1 MDEEFKS
8 FLVTNPDIIDEGID
22 VSGIRQATE
31 QDKLIAGAIAEEPG
45 LAYDPRLT
53 SYLSDLNR
61 YFSGG
66 FPTISTPPTTTPT
79 PPTGGDGGGGGDPGT
94 DGGSGPRGR
103 LTDSGTFGGQPTFTT
118 TPGTTVDNITGDIT
132 NPDGTYGGNIVDEV
146 TLTGS
151 QSLLDSTSTAE
162 QIAQDLS
169 NQQAMLNPTGGNIMD
184 EVTLTGGDTSYVDP
198 IMDPNLM
205 SIRQQQNIDGLT
217 TPQSNTLR
225 SIASKVGGDLTQFG
239 KEIASIPGAVFDSLS
254 NTVEVF
260 GEKFNIGKTAAGLV
274 MNKLAGGPISLVFAV
289 GDVLGSAL
297 PSDPRAN
304 ALREFY
310 DVDTAGTIQSGIMKG
325 YNPVSGGLL
334 NAITGGAA
342 GKETNYGL
350 QDAIQGRIN
359 TIEES
364 LGKFSKYDPTSPDYD
379 PVKTKQQLDKLDEL
393 RDLKDREKSVL
404 DAASAAGTPEALG
417 GPGTYGEGLT
427 ETSTADQIAS
437 DLAAQQEAEDI
448 SGDNIMDEFA
458 PENKALK
465 DAISGDIGVEGEEEG
480 RFTDR
485 GMKDQSDE
493 DTSPTDIPDR
503 EMGITEGQLKSQVDQ
518 SGEQIGTLKE
528 LEEMEDLYAT
538 GTNIMRDFDFDQSGG
553 GISQNEA
560 AGKAAEDAQR
570 EAIQDAAR
578 TGMSVNQAK
587 ASVGMPEN
595 LGDTG
600 GGKGNEGKIVCTM
613 MNESYGFGSFR
624 NKIWMKFHKDLSPEY
639 QKGYHKLF
647 LPLVKIAKK
656 NKIVKKVLEHI
667 AVHSTIDMRQ
677 ATRGKTHL
685 LGRVYRKILLPLCY
699 WVGKY
704 VK

>member
-8 FLVTNPDIIDEGID
+8 FLVTDPDILDEGID

-103 LTDSGTFGGQPTFTT
+103 TESVNPLTQMVT
-118 TPGTTVDNITGDIT
+118 TPTGDTMTVKQAFTDDDAYSLVTPTVQPIDPSGMLPQISTDITGGTTAPQSGFLASGAAGGASLADLDLDNI
-132 NPDGTYGGNIVDEV
+132 
-146 TLTGS
+146 
-151 QSLLDSTSTAE
+151 
-162 QIAQDLS
+162 DLG
-169 NQQAMLNPTGGNIMD
+169 NPTG
-184 EVTLTGGDTSYVDP
+184 DP
-198 IMDPNLM
+198 RVVSEEDGLSGTPTAIDPSSMLPQISTTQPIDPSDM
-205 SIRQQQNIDGLT
+205 LPQISETQQQNIDGLT

-289 GDVLGSAL
+289 GDVLSNILPEPSIQSKTAAIVGIQDPENPGKDIFGKNIDSAFGDYDL
-297 PSDPRAN
+297 MNKQQISNLTDQLTKNATKYGVTVDVNPVTGELEVIGPPTNVSSYNYAN
-304 ALREFY
+304 AYMLNELDKRTEY
-310 DVDTAGTIQSGIMKG
+310 DDARSMSDIGQQT
-325 YNPVSGGLL
+325 
-334 NAITGGAA
+334 ITG
-342 GKETNYGL
+342 
-350 QDAIQGRIN
+350 
-359 TIEES
+359 
-364 LGKFSKYDPTSPDYD
+364 P
-379 PVKTKQQLDKLDEL
+379 
-393 RDLKDREKSVL
+393 
-404 DAASAAGTPEALG
+404 
-417 GPGTYGEGLT
+417 
-427 ETSTADQIAS
+427 
-437 DLAAQQEAEDI
+437 
-448 SGDNIMDEFA
+448 NID
-458 PENKALK
+458 
-465 DAISGDIGVEGEEEG
+465 EEEG
-480 RFTDR
+480 RSDDIGGSAVDFSAPRTAENISNAVETLAEEYD
-485 GMKDQSDE
+485 KD
-493 DTSPTDIPDR
+493 
-503 EMGITEGQLKSQVDQ
+503 VA
-518 SGEQIGTLKE
+518 SGEKTADPTVTSAINKAKAQIGMPQMLGDVGGSMDGGSTSSPGFSAPSQQGQQGQSPRGS
-528 LEEMEDLYAT
+528 D
-538 GTNIMRDFDFDQSGG
+538 SGG
-553 GISQNEA
+553 DG
-560 AGKAAEDAQR
+560 G
-570 EAIQDAAR
+570 R
-578 TGMSVNQAK
+578 T
-587 ASVGMPEN
+587 
-595 LGDTG
+595 
-600 GGKGNEGKIVCTM
+600 KIVCTM